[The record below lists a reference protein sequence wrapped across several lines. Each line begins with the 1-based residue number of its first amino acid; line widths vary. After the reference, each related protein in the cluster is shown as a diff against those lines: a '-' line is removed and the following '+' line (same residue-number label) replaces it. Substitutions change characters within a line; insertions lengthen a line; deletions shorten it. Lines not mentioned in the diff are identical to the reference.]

1 MTIYGYHLEE
11 GPDDGPRRRQ
21 LPNRTTA
28 PARQLATPI
37 LVVRMVRASFVL
49 LGLVAR
55 LTAADEQFGF
65 VLADKADISLDF
77 AKELER

>member
-1 MTIYGYHLEE
+1 
-11 GPDDGPRRRQ
+11 
-21 LPNRTTA
+21 
-28 PARQLATPI
+28 
-37 LVVRMVRASFVL
+37 MVRASFVL

>member
-1 MTIYGYHLEE
+1 MTVLE
-11 GPDDGPRRRQ
+11 GGNSRRTER
-21 LPNRTTA
+21 LL

>member
-1 MTIYGYHLEE
+1 VEQNNCL
-11 GPDDGPRRRQ
+11 
-21 LPNRTTA
+21 
-28 PARQLATPI
+28 ARQLSTPI